1 MKFSWNRGNL
11 ERMSSKVA
19 HQHVGTAHPA
29 GSGIAVESRVDL
41 AFRKARRHSSLVRML
56 KLGLPAAA
64 MAMVVAFVA
73 RSWVPTVTP
82 AGVEIGGAAIEG
94 GRLVMADPK
103 LEGFTSENRRYRMT
117 AERAIQDIGS
127 ADRVDLEGIK
137 ARLPFDGS
145 NWIHVKA
152 PTGTFDRAANTLD
165 LEDDLTFRT
174 DTGITA
180 LLKSAKVDISAGN
193 LDTPDPVD
201 ITMEGTHIVADSLSV
216 RDKGA
221 VMVFRNRVR
230 VVIDARR
237 LQTASNAEDIANE
250 N

>member
-1 MKFSWNRGNL
+1 
-11 ERMSSKVA
+11 MSRNVA
-19 HQHVGTAHPA
+19 HHHVGTAHPA
-29 GSGIAVESRVDL
+29 GSGIPAESRVDL
-41 AFRKARRHSSLVRML
+41 AFRKARRHSDIVRTL
-56 KLGLPAAA
+56 KVGLPIAA
-64 MAMVVAFVA
+64 MAMMIAFAA
-73 RSWVPTVTP
+73 RSWVATVVP
-82 AGVEIGGAAIEG
+82 AEVQFGGAAIES

-103 LEGFTSENRRYRMT
+103 LEGFTSDNRQYRMT

-137 ARLPFDGS
+137 ARLPFDKS
-145 NWIHVKA
+145 NWIHVRA

-165 LEDDLTFRT
+165 LEDNLTFRT

-201 ITMEGTHIVADSLSV
+201 ITMEGTHIAADSLSV

-221 VMVFRNRVR
+221 VMLFQNRVR
-230 VVIDARR
+230 VVIDAKR
-237 LQTASNAEDIANE
+237 LQTASTGEDITNE